1 MAWFPPP
8 PQYGPLSEGITVN
21 HIEMGRQGEGEAV
34 RYLQANGYRILHRN
48 LRARFGEIDVV
59 ARDGP
64 ALCFVEIKAR
74 SSTRFGFPEE
84 AVTALKRRKLLKLA
98 AWYLQSRRPA
108 GHSHIRFDVLSLL
121 NGPEG
126 PARIRLIKG
135 AFEAA

>member
-1 MAWFPPP
+1 MILNKF
-8 PQYGPLSEGITVN
+8 LL
-21 HIEMGRQGEGEAV
+21 GRQGEGEAV
-34 RYLQANGYRILHRN
+34 RYLRDNGYKILHRN

-84 AVTALKRRKLLKLA
+84 AVNFQKRQKLLKLA

-121 NGPEG
+121 NGPDG

-135 AFEAA
+135 AFEAF

>member
-1 MAWFPPP
+1 MINKF
-8 PQYGPLSEGITVN
+8 LL
-21 HIEMGRQGEGEAV
+21 GRKGEGEAV
-34 RYLQANGYRILHRN
+34 RYLQDNGYRVLHRN

-84 AVTALKRRKLLKLA
+84 AVNFKKRQKLLKLA
-98 AWYLQSRRPA
+98 AWYLQSRRPS
-108 GHSHIRFDVLSLL
+108 GHSHVRFDVLSLL
-121 NGPEG
+121 NGPDG

>member
-1 MAWFPPP
+1 MILNKF
-8 PQYGPLSEGITVN
+8 LL
-21 HIEMGRQGEGEAV
+21 GRKGEGEAV
-34 RYLQANGYRILHRN
+34 RYLKANGYRILHRN

-59 ARDGP
+59 ARDGE

-84 AVTALKRRKLLKLA
+84 AVNFPKRQKLLKLA

-108 GHSHIRFDVLSLL
+108 GHSSVRFDVLSIL
-121 NGPEG
+121 NGPDST

-135 AFEAA
+135 AFEA

>member
-1 MAWFPPP
+1 MILNKFQLGRKAEDEAAD
-8 PQYGPLSEGITVN
+8 YLSK
-21 HIEMGRQGEGEAV
+21 
-34 RYLQANGYRILHRN
+34 NGYRILHRN

-84 AVTALKRRKLLKLA
+84 AVHPMKRRQLVRLA
-98 AWYLQSRRPA
+98 SWYLQSRKPA
-108 GHSHIRFDVLSLL
+108 GHSHVRFDVLSLL
-121 NGPEG
+121 SGPDG

-135 AFEAA
+135 AFEAF

>member
-1 MAWFPPP
+1 MDKSAA
-8 PQYGPLSEGITVN
+8 
-21 HIEMGRQGEGEAV
+21 GRRAEDVAAG
-34 RYLQANGYRILHRN
+34 YLKNNGYRILHRN
-48 LRARFGEIDVV
+48 LRAKFGEIDVV

-84 AVTALKRRKLLKLA
+84 AVHFQKRQKLLKLA

-108 GHSHIRFDVLSLL
+108 GHSSVRFDVLSIL
-121 NGPEG
+121 NGPDST

-135 AFEAA
+135 AFEA

>member
-1 MAWFPPP
+1 MDKSAA
-8 PQYGPLSEGITVN
+8 
-21 HIEMGRQGEGEAV
+21 GRKGEGEAV
-34 RYLQANGYRILHRN
+34 RYLRGNGYRILQRN
-48 LRARFGEIDVV
+48 VRARFGEIDLV
-59 ARDGP
+59 ARDGA

-84 AVTALKRRKLLKLA
+84 AVNFQKRQKLLKLA

-121 NGPEG
+121 NGPDG

-135 AFEAA
+135 AFEAT

>member
-1 MAWFPPP
+1 M
-8 PQYGPLSEGITVN
+8 VN
-21 HIEMGRQGEGEAV
+21 KFLLGRQGEGEAV
-34 RYLQANGYRILHRN
+34 RYLQSNGYRILHRN

-59 ARDGP
+59 ARDGA

-84 AVTALKRRKLLKLA
+84 AVNFQKRQKLLKLA

-108 GHSHIRFDVLSLL
+108 GHSHVRFDVLSLL
-121 NGPEG
+121 NGPDG

>member
-1 MAWFPPP
+1 MILNKFQLGRKAEDEAAD
-8 PQYGPLSEGITVN
+8 YLSK
-21 HIEMGRQGEGEAV
+21 
-34 RYLQANGYRILHRN
+34 NGYRILHRN

-84 AVTALKRRKLLKLA
+84 AVNFQKRQKLLKLA

-108 GHSHIRFDVLSLL
+108 GHSHVRFDVLSLL
-121 NGPEG
+121 SGPDG

-135 AFEAA
+135 AFEAF

>member
-1 MAWFPPP
+1 MLNKFLLGRKGEDEAAD
-8 PQYGPLSEGITVN
+8 YLSK
-21 HIEMGRQGEGEAV
+21 
-34 RYLQANGYRILHRN
+34 NGYRILHRN
-48 LRARFGEIDVV
+48 LRAKFGEIDVV
-59 ARDGP
+59 ARDGG

-84 AVTALKRRKLLKLA
+84 AVNFQKRQKLLKLA